1 MTKMTPFLQDDSF
14 GPDALRA
21 MSTALEEVC
30 RMLKVDRDQGA
41 REVMAVRII
50 ELARRGPCDP
60 KRLRDRVLREAGA
73 ALSVVDTAPVADERQ
88 FRPNGLPRV
97 FRRPDTRVIVTP
109 EENAHAP
116 EPRC

>member
-1 MTKMTPFLQDDSF
+1 MTEMMPLFQDDAF

-21 MSTALEEVC
+21 MSTALEDVC

-50 ELARRGPCDP
+50 ELARRGQNDP

-73 ALSVVDTAPVADERQ
+73 APSVVDAAPVVDERQ
-88 FRPNGLPRV
+88 FRRNVPPHV
-97 FRRPDTRVIVTP
+97 FR
-109 EENAHAP
+109 AS
-116 EPRC
+116 

>member
-1 MTKMTPFLQDDSF
+1 MTKMTPFLQDDAF
-14 GPDALRA
+14 GPEALRA

-30 RMLKVDRDQGA
+30 RMLKVDRDRGA

-50 ELARRGPCDP
+50 ELARRGECDP
-60 KRLRDRVLREAGA
+60 KRLRRRVLREAGA
-73 ALSVVDTAPVADERQ
+73 TLSVVDAAPAAHAGEPR
-88 FRPNGLPRV
+88 RNGLPHA
-97 FRRPDTRVIVTP
+97 FRRPDTRVVVTP